1 MRRTLM
7 ILILALP
14 LTAGAEPLFMKDSLK
29 GREFFD
35 PWGVGVDV
43 FTMKQDYQLKKLE
56 FDLPGVAPIDPEDVD
71 VTNEINH
78 IDVKLDVWLTP
89 FLNVF
94 GLVGHMSADTN
105 VDLGGVAL
113 PGLPITLGTLPVD
126 YDGTVYGGGVNLLY
140 ATERWF
146 VAWNNTWTDADISGD
161 FDSSVTSF
169 ISQPR
174 IGLIRGSWMGY
185 VGGMYLDTEETHKGN
200 LDLGIP
206 GLGAIPFSVELDN
219 MDEWNYAVGVAY
231 VFSPKAHLSL
241 EIGFGDRDH
250 TLFNYTYRF

>member
-78 IDVKLDVWLTP
+78 YRLHHHPGSYHFQRLHLYYNGIQS
-89 FLNVF
+89 
-94 GLVGHMSADTN
+94 GADH
-105 VDLGGVAL
+105 
-113 PGLPITLGTLPVD
+113 PVRKT
-126 YDGTVYGGGVNLLY
+126 G
-140 ATERWF
+140 R
-146 VAWNNTWTDADISGD
+146 
-161 FDSSVTSF
+161 
-169 ISQPR
+169 
-174 IGLIRGSWMGY
+174 
-185 VGGMYLDTEETHKGN
+185 
-200 LDLGIP
+200 
-206 GLGAIPFSVELDN
+206 
-219 MDEWNYAVGVAY
+219 
-231 VFSPKAHLSL
+231 
-241 EIGFGDRDH
+241 
-250 TLFNYTYRF
+250 

>member
-1 MRRTLM
+1 MRPIPSTPKPPWGWSNG
-7 ILILALP
+7 ALSEG
-14 LTAGAEPLFMKDSLK
+14 TYYFDIFAGAGQCDRTK
-29 GREFFD
+29 G
-35 PWGVGVDV
+35 
-43 FTMKQDYQLKKLE
+43 
-56 FDLPGVAPIDPEDVD
+56 A
-71 VTNEINH
+71 
-78 IDVKLDVWLTP
+78 
-89 FLNVF
+89 
-94 GLVGHMSADTN
+94 LVGLLT
-105 VDLGGVAL
+105 
-113 PGLPITLGTLPVD
+113 VD

-185 VGGMYLDTEETHKGN
+185 VGGMYLDTEETHKGD